1 MTKKERMIKMV
12 NKEPI
17 DYLPSSIDFSDRTRF
32 PEIHKSLSLSDEVSL
47 DDFLENHLGLALT
60 SHDLPLL
67 YRNDIKLMEELESEG
82 FCKVDLDN
90 KVVYD
95 SWGMGIKIG
104 EDGFFACFHPL
115 EKKLD
120 KEFIERWMPER
131 IHKSLYADTLK
142 ERVKL
147 YAAPDPETED
157 NFDPVVKTKNTF
169 GEELYVIPSGYFGLY
184 ERAYGLIGIPG
195 LFESF
200 LIEPDLVN
208 DLLDIITEYRIK
220 VAQRY
225 VKIGFPCGHIGDD
238 LGTQVGPFFSPE
250 IFHKF
255 IVPRYKIIWS
265 VYKDAGLPI
274 AMHSCGSVTTFLPTL
289 IDLGLDILN
298 PVQPCMDQK
307 YLKSEFGKDLVFW
320 GGIDTQQLLPFG
332 SPDDVRKGTLELM
345 ETLGK
350 GGGLIVAPSQEIM
363 SDVPLENIVAMLE
376 TIVEN
381 RERIANP

>member
-1 MTKKERMIKMV
+1 MTKKERMTKMV
-12 NKEPI
+12 NKEQI

-32 PEIHKSLSLSDEVSL
+32 SEIHKALSLAEDVSL
-47 DDFLENHLGLALT
+47 DDYLENHLGLALT
-60 SHDLPLL
+60 KQDFPLFF
-67 YRNDIKLMEELESEG
+67 RNDIKLMKQFESES
-82 FCKVDLDN
+82 FCKVDLEN

-120 KEFIERWMPER
+120 KKFIEKWMPER
-131 IHKSLYADTLK
+131 IHKALRADTLK
-142 ERVKL
+142 ERIK
-147 YAAPDPETED
+147 YYTAPDPEAEG
-157 NFDPVVKTKNTF
+157 NFDPVEKTKNDF

-184 ERAYGLIGIPG
+184 ERAYGLISIPA
-195 LFESF
+195 LFENF
-200 LIEPDLVN
+200 LLEPAMVG
-208 DLLDIITEYRIK
+208 DLLDIITDYRIK
-220 VAQRY
+220 VAHKY
-225 VKIGFPCGHIGDD
+225 IDIGFPCGHLGDD

-250 IFHKF
+250 VFHKL
-255 IVPRYKIIWS
+255 IVPRYKLIWS
-265 VYKDAGLPI
+265 VYKDAGLPV
-274 AMHSCGSVTTFLPTL
+274 AMHSCGNVTKFIPTL

-307 YLKSEFGKDLVFW
+307 YLKSEFGKDLTFW
-320 GGIDTQQLLPFG
+320 GGIDTQDLLPFG
-332 SPDDVRKGTLELM
+332 SPNDVKKGTLELM
-345 ETLGK
+345 EILGK

-381 RERIANP
+381 RERIANL